1 MKYKHMLSINI
12 FLCFIFQFAK
22 WFSFTWEFGELLCKL
37 VHYMQNVSVICSVL
51 TLTSMSVER

>member
-1 MKYKHMLSINI
+1 M
-12 FLCFIFQFAK
+12 FQLAK
-22 WFSFTWEFGELLCKL
+22 WLTFTWEFGEVLCKL